1 MFATTPPVFMTTR
14 VTPEQRDQI
23 GPLGEEVQ
31 HAILQLE
38 PYDIIT
44 DGGWEYTGT
53 GIHAPFYH
61 PTSSPAH
68 AGGASIIFLSHNW
81 QQQGYV
87 AVQITQGEQVGQGPD
102 QMEPIAL
109 LEAMAVRHQFGIK
122 DNHAG
127 TIYSDCESFVDYLN
141 NGVYTRIKNSPGKLP
156 FLMAAQ
162 WYLQRE
168 NDPLVKWVESHPER
182 REGHSPQHY
191 SYQDWGIFIA
201 DCYASAKTPLQD
213 IPCSTYDIPAAT
225 LIRNSIPSE
234 CWYLSTP
241 DGTPTM
247 TNPIK
252 RMQDHQLHRY

>member
-1 MFATTPPVFMTTR
+1 MFAATPVFMTPR
-14 VTPEQRDQI
+14 VTPEQPDQI
-23 GPLGEEVQ
+23 GPLAEEVQ
-31 HAILQLE
+31 HAILQLG

-61 PTSSPAH
+61 LTSSPAH
-68 AGGASIIFLSHNW
+68 AGGASIILSHNW

-87 AVQITQGEQVGQGPD
+87 AVRITQGEQVGQGPD
-102 QMEPIAL
+102 QMELIAL
-109 LEAMAVRHQFGIK
+109 LGAMAIRHQFGIK
-122 DNHAG
+122 DNHVG
-127 TIYSDCESFVDYLN
+127 TIYSDCESLVDCLN
-141 NGVYTRIKNSPGKLP
+141 NRVYTRIRNSTRKLQ
-156 FLMAAQ
+156 FLMAVQ

-168 NDPLVKWVESHPER
+168 NGPPVKWAESHPDR
-182 REGHSPQHY
+182 RGHSPQNY
-191 SYQDWGIFIA
+191 TYQDRGILIA
-201 DCYASAKTPLQD
+201 DCYASAKMPPQD
-213 IPCSTYDIPAAT
+213 IPSTAYDISAVT
-225 LIRNSIPSE
+225 LTRNSIPSK